1 MILTLYMSFFFI
13 RYKIQLKVEDISGM
27 AIFILFDSESEKLLN
42 ISAKDPLKK
51 ILEVRIW
58 KIKLVF
64 TIY

>member
-42 ISAKDPLKK
+42 ILAKDPLKK

-64 TIY
+64 NIY